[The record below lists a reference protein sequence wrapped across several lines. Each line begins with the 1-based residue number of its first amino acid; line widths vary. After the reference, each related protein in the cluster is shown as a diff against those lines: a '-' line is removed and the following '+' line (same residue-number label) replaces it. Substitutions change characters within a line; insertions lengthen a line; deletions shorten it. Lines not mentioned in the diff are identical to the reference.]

1 MRRRYRDLP
10 IYAKI
15 LVPFAVLITA
25 WGGFG
30 TAILAHR
37 TTSEARARATAQL
50 STAFDGARAVLAD
63 DEQNLLEA
71 ERLAANTQGVDA
83 AVKKGDGE
91 TLRKL
96 LEPVALN
103 AGHDGL
109 RVVDR
114 NGTVLLSLDTS
125 VKPAK
130 VRSETTV
137 DVPAV
142 LQAARGESDARGD
155 KFAAFGSTELL
166 VAGPI
171 KDARGD
177 ALGAVVVSDDLTA
190 LAGHM
195 ARGTSARIVV
205 FTPEGSARAA
215 TGGPLPFREPTT
227 SGVQVRVRIDGKTM
241 EALYGPLDL
250 RGERAG
256 VLGVAFPSKVLLAGI
271 QGKAAILAVLV
282 GIAVLV
288 ALGIGL
294 LTARAITKPVGQ
306 LVGATRALEQ
316 GDLHVRAPEGSRD
329 EIGTLSESF
338 NAMAAQLETSHRELE
353 QKVAERTAALKTAN
367 AQLVRTS
374 GAKSA
379 FIAALSHELRTP
391 LNGIIG
397 FADMLSDPLFGD
409 HSAEETKQLALNI
422 TASGRH
428 LLGLTN
434 DLLDIAKI
442 EAGKIDIRLAPVDV
456 GLLAREVEGGLTALA
471 RAKQITMI
479 TEFGEGL
486 PRAMADPAR
495 LRQILFN
502 LISNAIKFT
511 PEGGRIMIDAVHDE
525 RSVTISVS
533 DTGPGL
539 SREETDR
546 IFQPYERGDA
556 GREDDG
562 AGLGLSLARSLV
574 ELQGGRIWVESQKGK
589 GSTFSFTV
597 PVANVEQIETPP
609 VREKA
614 KR

>member
-15 LVPFAVLITA
+15 LVPFAILITA

-30 TAILAHR
+30 TAILAHS
-37 TTSEARARATAQL
+37 TNSEARARATAQL

-63 DEQNLLEA
+63 DEQNLLQA
-71 ERLAANTQGVDA
+71 ERLAANTQGVDVALKKADA
-83 AVKKGDGE
+83 AA
-91 TLRKL
+91 LRTL

-114 NGTVLLSLDTS
+114 DGKVLLSLDTS

-130 VRSETTV
+130 VRQETVV

-142 LQAARGESDARGD
+142 LQAARGASDARGD

-166 VAGPI
+166 VAGPV
-171 KDARGD
+171 KDARGH
-177 ALGAVVVSDDLTA
+177 AIGAVVVSDDLTV

-205 FTPEGSARAA
+205 FTPEGTARAA
-215 TGGPLPFREPTT
+215 TGGPLPFRAPTT
-227 SGVQVRVRIDGKTM
+227 SGLQVRLRVDGKTM

-256 VLGVAFPSKVLLAGI
+256 VLGVAFSSKVLVAGI
-271 QGKAAILAVLV
+271 QSKAAMLALLV

-288 ALGIGL
+288 ALLIGL
-294 LTARAITKPVGQ
+294 LTARAITKPVEQ
-306 LVGATRALEQ
+306 LVSATQALKQ

-338 NAMAAQLETSHRELE
+338 NTMAAQIETSHRELE

-374 GAKSA
+374 SAKSA

-397 FADMLSDPLFGD
+397 FADMLSDPLFGE

-428 LLGLTN
+428 LLGLIN
-434 DLLDIAKI
+434 DLLDMAKI
-442 EAGKIDIRLAPVDV
+442 EAGKIDIKPAPVDV
-456 GLLAREVEGGLTALA
+456 ALLANEVEGGLTALA
-471 RAKQITMI
+471 RAKNITMI
-479 TEFGEGL
+479 TEFGERP

-495 LRQILFN
+495 LRQVLFN

-511 PEGGRIMIDAVHDE
+511 PEGGRIMIDAVHDQNT
-525 RSVTISVS
+525 VTISVS

-539 SREETDR
+539 SQEETVR

-556 GREDDG
+556 ARESDG

-589 GSTFSFTV
+589 GSTFSFSL
-597 PVANVEQIETPP
+597 PLAQVEPIDKPRKEA
-609 VREKA
+609 A